1 VKICEEEEHHG
12 ILFIPKRRKPSEI
25 AKGVV
30 RILEVL
36 DSEDLENEVTFVSYL
51 ISVIIQDL
59 PL

>member
-25 AKGVV
+25 AKRVV

-36 DSEDLENEVTFVSYL
+36 DSEDLENEVIFV
-51 ISVIIQDL
+51 
-59 PL
+59 